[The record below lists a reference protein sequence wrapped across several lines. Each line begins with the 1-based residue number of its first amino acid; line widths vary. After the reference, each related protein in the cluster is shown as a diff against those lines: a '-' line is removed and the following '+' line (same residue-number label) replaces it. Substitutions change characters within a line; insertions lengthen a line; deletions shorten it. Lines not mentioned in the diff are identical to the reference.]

1 MTTLSTNDRLNHWLH
16 PIVAIPYSLDSLLR
30 KMKSCSTNDRLVNW
44 LYVTHALPCCSG
56 QVQKVNSSCACATFI
71 GLRKET
77 VSHLANDELNHRFR
91 TLQDT
96 VFTLTKRHERKMTS
110 FYATKIYH
118 GCSLVLLVD
127 MKIKPFL
134 VNGWIDPLF
143 LCGFVNVF
151 FFKKNDVIL
160 SRKSWWTVLL
170 IVSWRWMKKKRRKT
184 KRNRHRVSYVWA
196 WSRRSGCRAAA
207 RRGGRWWRDCP
218 RRRWPSASPGAACD
232 GGRRGSDS
240 RTGRRVSP
248 ARPRSILPSD
258 PHWLL
263 HDFHSFSQLAFAD
276 RRLVRSI
283 IVLNLALSN
292 FK

>member
-1 MTTLSTNDRLNHWLH
+1 
-16 PIVAIPYSLDSLLR
+16 
-30 KMKSCSTNDRLVNW
+30 MKSCSTNDRLVNW

-151 FFKKNDVIL
+151 FQEKWRHFKP
-160 SRKSWWTVLL
+160 
-170 IVSWRWMKKKRRKT
+170 KKLVDGSAHCFLTMDEKET
-184 KRNRHRVSYVWA
+184 KENQTK
-196 WSRRSGCRAAA
+196 
-207 RRGGRWWRDCP
+207 P
-218 RRRWPSASPGAACD
+218 
-232 GGRRGSDS
+232 
-240 RTGRRVSP
+240 TQ
-248 ARPRSILPSD
+248 
-258 PHWLL
+258 
-263 HDFHSFSQLAFAD
+263 SQLC
-276 RRLVRSI
+276 
-283 IVLNLALSN
+283 LSVISTLWMPRCSS
-292 FK
+292 